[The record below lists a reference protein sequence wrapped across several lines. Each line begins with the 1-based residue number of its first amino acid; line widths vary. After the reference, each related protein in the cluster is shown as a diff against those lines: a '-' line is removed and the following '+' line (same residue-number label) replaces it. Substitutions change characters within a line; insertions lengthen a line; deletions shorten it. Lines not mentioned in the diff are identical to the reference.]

1 MLSLLG
7 QAAAASRKATSA
19 GVGAS
24 MVTSFARSAHMIA
37 TPRAAATTTKSSFE
51 TTPAILS
58 SIVLRVEPPLPQI
71 PNQVRDRQDRQQPV
85 HLEAD
90 QVNQGAGDP
99 ERHHEGLE
107 LR

>member
-58 SIVLRVEPPLPQI
+58 SIILRVEPPLPQI
-71 PNQVRDRQDRQQPV
+71 PNQVRDRQDRQQP
-85 HLEAD
+85 D
-90 QVNQGAGDP
+90 QDERNLPGHAFREQRGEKAEYGA
-99 ERHHEGLE
+99 
-107 LR
+107 